1 MSEHEIVH
9 DTTPDP
15 TFSVIWMH
23 GLGADGSDFVPL
35 IPELRLPPGAGVRFI
50 FPQAPRI
57 PVTWNGGC
65 VMRAWYDIV
74 SVDDEKRHADVA
86 GVTRSRERI
95 RALIAAE
102 NARGVPSER
111 IVLAGFSQ
119 GGAMA
124 YTVGLTHPEPLAG
137 ILALSTYI
145 PVPELVA
152 AEWQDAQRATPIF
165 AAHGTQDGVVPLALG
180 ERARD
185 MVAAAG
191 FALDWRTYA
200 MAHSLCAEE
209 VGAISAWLQARLVR
223 APASP
228 G

>member
-9 DTTPDP
+9 DTAPNP
-15 TFSVIWMH
+15 MFSVIWMH

-35 IPELRLPPGAGVRFI
+35 IPELRLPPGTAMRFI
-50 FPQAPRI
+50 FPHAPHI
-57 PVTWNGGC
+57 PVTWNGGH
-65 VMRAWYDIV
+65 VMPAWYDIV

-86 GVTRSRERI
+86 GVAKSRERI

-124 YTVGLTHPEPLAG
+124 YTVGLTHPQSLAG

-145 PVPELVA
+145 PVPELVG
-152 AEWQDAQRATPIF
+152 AEWQDAQRTTPIF
-165 AAHGTQDGVVPLALG
+165 AAHGTQDNVVPLTLG

-185 MVAAAG
+185 MIVEAG
-191 FALDWRTYA
+191 FALEWHTYP

-209 VGAISAWLQARLVR
+209 VGAISAWLQARLAAEPR
-223 APASP
+223 
-228 G
+228 

>member
-9 DTTPDP
+9 DTAPNP

-35 IPELRLPPGAGVRFI
+35 IPELRLPPDAAVRFI
-50 FPQAPRI
+50 FPHAPRI
-57 PVTWNGGC
+57 PVTWNGGH

-86 GVTRSRERI
+86 GVSRSRERI
-95 RALIAAE
+95 RALIAGE
-102 NARGVPSER
+102 NARGVPSGR

-124 YTVGLTHPEPLAG
+124 YTAGLTHPEKLAG

-145 PVPELVA
+145 PAPELVA

-165 AAHGTQDGVVPLALG
+165 AAHGTQDSVVPLGLG

-185 MVAAAG
+185 MVLEAG
-191 FALDWRTYA
+191 FTLDWHTYP

-209 VGAISAWLQARLVR
+209 VGAISAWLQERL
-223 APASP
+223 AAAETQ
-228 G
+228 